1 MMDLRKHT
9 CAVEFD
15 EIVVCRAFGW
25 KIFRQLAPLAARGQ
39 HVQHAVDERAAADA
53 ALRRQEPL
61 DESVLLVSQIARILE
76 TVALT
81 ENPVLD
87 RPHARPANHAHGR
100 TESQPIPVTQ
110 ENSGR
115 SLSSNLWVPIIPVV
129 WVPII
134 PMVMVIVVIAN
145 QDTRSAAT

>member
-76 TVALT
+76 TGALI

-87 RPHARPANHAHGR
+87 RPHARPRESRARAYRITTDSCDSRKFR
-100 TESQPIPVTQ
+100 TGSETVAPVWPQ
-110 ENSGR
+110 VFRRAR
-115 SLSSNLWVPIIPVV
+115 SRP
-129 WVPII
+129 
-134 PMVMVIVVIAN
+134 AGG
-145 QDTRSAAT
+145 SARHP